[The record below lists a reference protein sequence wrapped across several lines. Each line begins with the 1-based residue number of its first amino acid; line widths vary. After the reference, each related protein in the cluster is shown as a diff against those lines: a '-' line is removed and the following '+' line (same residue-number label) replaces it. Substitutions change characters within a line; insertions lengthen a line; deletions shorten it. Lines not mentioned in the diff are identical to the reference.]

1 MVFDPFRRRFGT
13 GKPKRRSP
21 LEPTLTAM
29 AVRGRSSL
37 HTQYHGICV
46 GDGGGWAKSQ
56 SRIRAIRF
64 QISAYAK
71 REREK
76 KRSVYIPFIDS
87 TSYVKR
93 NQPGTLTHRIIS
105 STRGVDIQSCR
116 LNGTTAGLSLPA
128 PKRTQPAGTWI
139 ALIHAENLHLV

>member
-1 MVFDPFRRRFGT
+1 MVYASVMG
-13 GKPKRRSP
+13 
-21 LEPTLTAM
+21 A
-29 AVRGRSSL
+29 
-37 HTQYHGICV
+37 
-46 GDGGGWAKSQ
+46 GGQKASHEFEQ
-56 SRIRAIRF
+56 SDFKFPHMR
-64 QISAYAK
+64 